1 MLTVALGCGPG
12 SRDDPELT
20 ERPEPVGVA
29 PDLSRAGAIVGR
41 ALFGG
46 DIDPAV
52 ILDMGADP
60 YCARL
65 QRSEQHA
72 APRIRVNTDR
82 TLRDVLVYVSAGLE
96 GLAFPDP
103 TPEEALFG
111 YNVPGVLDQADCT
124 FRPPI
129 VALRTRQSLTIRN
142 SDDTLHNVSA
152 RPASGEALELSQ
164 PMPGLEH
171 QHVFDHAEI
180 GIPVRCSVHP
190 WMEATI
196 HVFDHP
202 YFSVTD
208 EDFGID
214 LGPLP
219 PGRYTVSARHEILG
233 TLTQE
238 VTVGSNETAEIAFVF
253 ER

>member
-1 MLTVALGCGPG
+1 
-12 SRDDPELT
+12 
-20 ERPEPVGVA
+20 
-29 PDLSRAGAIVGR
+29 
-41 ALFGG
+41 
-46 DIDPAV
+46 
-52 ILDMGADP
+52 
-60 YCARL
+60 
-65 QRSEQHA
+65 
-72 APRIRVNTDR
+72 
-82 TLRDVLVYVSAGLE
+82 
-96 GLAFPDP
+96 
-103 TPEEALFG
+103 
-111 YNVPGVLDQADCT
+111 
-124 FRPPI
+124 
-129 VALRTRQSLTIRN
+129 
-142 SDDTLHNVSA
+142 
-152 RPASGEALELSQ
+152 
-164 PMPGLEH
+164 MPGLEH

-253 ER
+253 GSEKYLDVPRRESRAVSTATGSVDHRANRAARAAAPWAIARRACQHRTADRP